1 MHFPKII
8 PITRMTLALTGE
20 SLFLSCLCDHCHHL
34 RSSVSVLQCLVLFT
48 ALFTCFIQQ
57 HCKTKTPKVRMLP
70 KHICTHT
77 HTHTH
82 FNRVKN
88 PTMYFPLI
96 EYGLCTCMHNLQSTH
111 KYEETYK
118 HTLVS
123 DPDKPLTARV
133 KSLSLHDKVQ
143 EAGLLRLISL
153 TRLQTALTDLI
164 RIHSESF

>member
-1 MHFPKII
+1 MPRPFY
-8 PITRMTLALTGE
+8 
-20 SLFLSCLCDHCHHL
+20 
-34 RSSVSVLQCLVLFT
+34 CLVHLFYSA
-48 ALFTCFIQQ
+48 ALQDKDPEGPDAAKA
-57 HCKTKTPKVRMLP
+57 HMHP
-70 KHICTHT
+70 HT
-77 HTHTH
+77 HMHTH

-96 EYGLCTCMHNLQSTH
+96 EYEVCTCMHNLQSRH
-111 KYEETYK
+111 KYKETYK

-153 TRLQTALTDLI
+153 PRLQTALTNII
-164 RIHSESF
+164 RVHSESF